1 MATDEQLMGA
11 FERVEAALGDV
22 SLSYFEFGTLAAF
35 QLLSEQS
42 LDFAVM
48 EIGLGGRLDAV
59 NLLDADCAVITPVGL
74 DHQEYLGDDRE
85 SIGREKAGILRPG
98 AGEVRVLGREMSG
111 LSEPEARAFRI
122 QTIGLVFQE
131 FELLDYLDV
140 RDNILLQARLAPGI
154 SVTAGLEQQA
164 RETAAELGLAD
175 KWRRPV
181 TALSQGERQRVAAC
195 RALLLDPDLVLA
207 DEPTGNLDPANKQ
220 AVLDQLISLCRRHQ
234 RMLLTV
240 THDHSLLPAFDR
252 VVDMA
257 QLQQLQTADT

>member
-1 MATDEQLMGA
+1 MALQLEALSFAYGDNG
-11 FERVEAALGDV
+11 FVLRVPQLELKPGESVALVGP
-22 SLSYFEFGTLAAF
+22 SGSGKTTL
-35 QLLSEQS
+35 L
-42 LDFAVM
+42 
-48 EIGLGGRLDAV
+48 
-59 NLLDADCAVITPVGL
+59 NLI
-74 DHQEYLGDDRE
+74 
-85 SIGREKAGILRPG
+85 AGILQPDSGSIRLQGQDLG
-98 AGEVRVLGREMSG
+98 ALGA
-111 LSEPEARAFRI
+111 ARRRRQRLLNMGMI
-122 QTIGLVFQE
+122 FQS

-154 SVTAGLEQQA
+154 SVTPELEQQA
-164 RETAAELGLAD
+164 RATAAELGLAD

-220 AVLDQLISLCRRHQ
+220 AVLDQLIDLCRRHQ

-257 QLQQLQTADT
+257 ELHRLPAAGA